1 MGLPETRRRLLQAGG
16 MNADAIEILLA
27 KGLSGSDILE
37 VARALE
43 SATKPKSKAALR
55 QARYRERKEAE
66 NVTNDVTGGV
76 TNPPNDIY
84 SNPPPS
90 VTKVTSGDGVKRASR
105 DEYPKPEWA
114 DQKIWDDFKTNRKRK
129 GKPNTASAYKRFCN
143 DIARLSD
150 DEWPPGRL
158 LEHAAAEGWAGIYDP
173 RDKSNG
179 SHNGHARQSN
189 PKPRTEPALELLRNA
204 EAALAASASRNSPD
218 SGGHRLALPDYLT
231 N

>member
-1 MGLPETRRRLLQAGG
+1 MSL
-16 MNADAIEILLA
+16 NADALQFLA
-27 KGLSGSDILE
+27 DKGLSFAE
-37 VARALE
+37 VIEFARLAE
-43 SATKPKSKAALR
+43 RRRDATNSER
-55 QARYRERKEAE
+55 QARHREKRKAGK
-66 NVTNDVTGGV
+66 VTRYSNGV
-76 TNPPNDIY
+76 TPLNDIY
-84 SNPPPS
+84 SKPPPS

-204 EAALAASASRNSPD
+204 EASLAASASRNSPD
-218 SGGHRLALPDYLT
+218 SGGHWPALPDYLT

>member
-1 MGLPETRRRLLQAGG
+1 

-43 SATKPKSKAALR
+43 SAAKPKSKAAIR
-55 QARYRERKEAE
+55 QARYRERKEVESA
-66 NVTNDVTGGV
+66 TSDVTSDV

-90 VTKVTSGDGVKRASR
+90 VTKVTSGVGVKRASR

-114 DQKIWDDFKTNRKRK
+114 DEKVWDDFKTNRKRK

-173 RDKSNG
+173 REKSNG
-179 SHNGHARQSN
+179 SQNGHVRQSGF
-189 PKPRTEPALELLRNA
+189 KPQYKPS
-204 EAALAASASRNSPD
+204 AALALYQSSFEGDEPD
-218 SGGHRLALPDYLT
+218 SGHDWPALPASIGH
-231 N
+231 